1 MSDSLEKQLSSLLN
15 FDAENK
21 QELLDNYLQSFR
33 IRHNFIHAVV
43 VDWLGLDKDTYMT
56 ERQIKTIFP
65 DLTDLEN
72 VAKYTPDLCFK
83 LADAQLIKTLG
94 LPRNHWCIVDFSVS
108 STINL
113 TSKKKEDKYSQ
124 IQEALLAHK
133 INSSIFPFVLSPSLS
148 NLEVQVHNFCNFFKI
163 ESTAPFPFMQ
173 CRLFFMELSNVQRTI
188 REALRDPDL
197 LMKVLE
203 LEYND
208 KTSNIKQDHLNQQH
222 PLIKPINYESGH
234 QSSKLEK
241 TSFENLLVLV
251 KNVINNKDV
260 INTMSEIETMPDQ
273 ISESLT
279 YLEEE
284 NEKMFRKLKCP
295 KPAIHILS
303 HTFTHDIVMKHNQ
316 FKLLE
321 QNQIFDFFYFL
332 RDIIHDDDSY
342 FSFLKDIS
350 SEFVLMMTHPA
361 FGSFNRTV
369 FETNHCLPI
378 KESEEMHLKYHEYRS
393 VCFKSH
399 AKPVSFIEFLR
410 GKTDLLIPSEEDSR
424 AARQKIIRIP
434 LNKFKSTSRAI
445 WEKAN
450 SGNIR
455 IKTFEDPQRES
466 ISLSQGFEFE
476 RFLDFLSHPKK
487 KNFFSS
493 PIEDFIKSRPGEDQA
508 TVFELKETML
518 TEAEEPMSLI
528 KTTECYKFMWFQ
540 SLISEQLMHFSQLS
554 ISSNTF
560 AVFTCGNPNQLV
572 LMCNSFHDQG
582 KDVGKAFL
590 CFGLVDDVN
599 WLNST
604 FGQVYSQEIKLSNK
618 TFFLYCTNWRRL
630 TTQKVTFIR
639 DAFYMSLSTGLNA
652 MLRNINEI
660 HQNKFQTDPL
670 FIKHFYTLKCVAS
683 ISTSQR
689 IGEMLADM
697 RYAIM
702 SSVAE
707 FSSIRLFLLD
717 KFKGPYKN
725 TFEAWIVTRLKN
737 LRDIC
742 SEFKTSILVI
752 LKQPTFSKNKRQHD
766 STGGEILIP
775 SVWSRHINV
784 NLQDFLD
791 DMFLYVHTM
800 KEPANIHHENIKAVN
815 TILEFQEKY
824 EALTDKRKM
833 GDLRD
838 DMDYINFLT
847 DANILGFSR
856 SIIYHSVEHFKSE
869 LPHKSWVKEWS
880 EVKNEYL
887 SEITN
892 TKSVIPEYERKV
904 EPFKKVSVRE
914 RLSKLSMHK
923 SKRPI
928 MDSEDPQEY
937 FGLDFIAEFK
947 KRMNVDQIIIK
958 KPSRLKTKLS
968 KSLVFQGTNR
978 VKVHDAI
985 TDFIE
990 LHPEINTT
998 FELGLWNMFKNS
1010 GRVTADICIK
1020 AQFGAKREFYV
1031 LNLGAKAMARV
1042 LESFFQKIC
1051 LITKQE
1057 MISVPGDKKMLVMQ
1071 DVINNMI
1078 FRKKGGQQLFFVN
1091 GDCTKWSAAELM
1103 ECLYVFIS
1111 DFEGFIPE
1119 EARVYCLNVI
1129 SLWARKEITVPVSI
1143 LAQTFIKTAKT
1154 AYLKDGEFS
1163 LKSTQNFLQ
1172 GMFNY
1177 LSSLKAVCCS
1187 NFTYKLWKSLYP
1199 ESRLQLEHLEHSDD
1213 YLLVLLVTSIDELKK
1228 FRLLHRIMMKCH
1240 GFNDSIK
1247 KTNTQKFLMEFI
1259 SLCSFNGHMTYP
1271 HIKKVKE
1278 VGLNLGCIGYKD
1290 DMDTVISRVGESVRI
1305 GVPFCNAY
1313 IMQRIHQYNLI
1324 RAYSLHNGGK
1334 NSCDLSYTER
1344 FNLPQ
1349 EVMGIPDLH
1358 PIFLFLCKGNPNN
1371 YRLSEYSSQRRCLRY
1386 LLFKEIFLIE
1396 NSDDKRSN
1404 PNDEGLKFYH
1414 PFYTF
1419 DAENKL
1425 IRKIRRQL
1433 DISVEDLEQFWE
1445 SHKSY
1450 NFIKPNNHDCL
1461 LQWLK
1466 CMYYRSNF
1474 SLAYSRNSRSQITLR
1489 LSTFTLTKCLKETMN
1504 SDELSTISEY
1514 IKSSNLF
1521 EKEMLYK
1528 EFVYKK
1534 FTKSERHQ
1542 LYIKALLNCDTTVTA
1557 VYSLFNNSRIA
1568 YKGNHNKYS
1577 TASLSPHKLLWLN
1590 IDNSPQTLLQYIFNF
1605 EDFKLDNR
1613 PYRGLA
1619 SLEADKQKLEDHYQ
1633 RILSNNTDIAT
1644 MKSVFRDLVIAK
1656 DRQVLCMS
1664 FQTESNTLEGFIKDQ
1679 LEFNTYHNVRLKLIT
1694 MGITKALNP
1703 HTGESFYQKTM
1714 SFTRDDVRLI
1724 LDDLGLVYGL
1734 LKHGYKCKEVMIKQ
1748 TLNNLVMKSPFEDTR
1763 VSKSM
1768 TISEVLMSYTSQT
1781 LTSLGCT
1788 SSELKTFCF
1797 LKAFM
1802 TDDPTELELIL
1813 TERFSYS
1820 YKYITFLGSSG
1831 EDKEINQIKEQATI
1845 TYNNITYKV
1854 VKLVTGLIV
1863 VYTNQDSRAGL
1874 LNVYLIAQKM
1884 FGDITQHKLEQLLG
1898 STRFE
1903 GLPKVTINHI
1913 PKLHLN
1919 DKVLRATE
1927 PSFVE
1932 YSKVK
1937 PSDTIHPIVHT
1948 AHRITET
1955 SDKRGYQ
1962 KVHPRFKINWETST
1976 VYSGSEKIFTLPYL
1990 AYRQTNLSSVI
2001 GDLRLNG
2008 TNLNW
2013 WLTHDRIHDFIH
2025 GLEIQADDSFFD
2037 NLSGFKARKASELN
2051 GDLTH
2056 LMNFYTKG
2064 IPSQLPKSK
2073 NTSPIMTHIHKTIG
2087 NIPKSTGEELLG
2099 EDELSDLINTLCAEE
2114 ENLDMK
2120 SNSSHNRSKKIET
2133 DIRALEGTSASDLR
2147 LLNKG
2152 ELMDIITDIGTEDQD
2167 LNTQLELNSE
2177 VLDQLDIDLTTF
2189 ELDLRDISVSDSRLE
2204 FTGDQI
2210 IKSRD
2215 ELNQIDLEAFDLT
2228 NLELKLTNEDQEDYD
2243 LDRDNTQLSNTPV
2256 ELTNNEGLVDI
2267 ISKKEDDVKGVDDD
2281 NHMIIL
2287 NDISDENWEEQTM
2300 IDVFDFKK
2308 KKNEHGLLT
2317 FDEFDLGVA
2326 NFITSETTNIRLPQS
2341 VKMISDRGDPTEYI
2355 IKTAYVDKT
2364 QLFQLS
2370 PAEKIAVIIM
2380 LKSIVEVHTDMND
2393 KEKTLILRLMTVI
2406 NNTFKEGIEY
2416 DWYND
2421 WIIKRIDGILYGFLK
2436 VNDVKDEELI
2446 RRAKE
2451 KNSIMSES
2459 ESGGY
2464 DLLICVSQKKIAE
2477 WMKHNLKIARVENF
2491 VNIRPLENLYKKCFK
2506 QKYHQVLD
2514 AYEMLEDL

>member
-1 MSDSLEKQLSSLLN
+1 
-15 FDAENK
+15 
-21 QELLDNYLQSFR
+21 
-33 IRHNFIHAVV
+33 
-43 VDWLGLDKDTYMT
+43 
-56 ERQIKTIFP
+56 
-65 DLTDLEN
+65 
-72 VAKYTPDLCFK
+72 
-83 LADAQLIKTLG
+83 
-94 LPRNHWCIVDFSVS
+94 
-108 STINL
+108 
-113 TSKKKEDKYSQ
+113 
-124 IQEALLAHK
+124 
-133 INSSIFPFVLSPSLS
+133 
-148 NLEVQVHNFCNFFKI
+148 
-163 ESTAPFPFMQ
+163 
-173 CRLFFMELSNVQRTI
+173 
-188 REALRDPDL
+188 
-197 LMKVLE
+197 
-203 LEYND
+203 
-208 KTSNIKQDHLNQQH
+208 
-222 PLIKPINYESGH
+222 
-234 QSSKLEK
+234 
-241 TSFENLLVLV
+241 
-251 KNVINNKDV
+251 
-260 INTMSEIETMPDQ
+260 
-273 ISESLT
+273 
-279 YLEEE
+279 
-284 NEKMFRKLKCP
+284 
-295 KPAIHILS
+295 
-303 HTFTHDIVMKHNQ
+303 
-316 FKLLE
+316 LE
-321 QNQIFDFFYFL
+321 QNQIFDFLYFL
-332 RDIIHDDDSY
+332 RDTVCDDESY
-342 FSFLKDIS
+342 FSFLKDVS
-350 SEFVLMMTHPA
+350 SEFILMMSHPE
-361 FGSFNRTV
+361 FGTFNRSV

-378 KESEEMHLKYHEYRS
+378 NESEEMHLKYHEYRS
-393 VCFKSH
+393 TCFKSH
-399 AKPVSFIEFLR
+399 AKPISFIEYLR
-410 GKTDLLIPSEEDSR
+410 STTDLSIPAEEDSR

-434 LNKFKSTSRAI
+434 LNKFRSTSRAI

-455 IKTFEDPQRES
+455 VKKFEDPQRES
-466 ISLSQGFEFE
+466 ISLSKSIEFE
-476 RFLDFLSHPKK
+476 QFLDFLSHPKQ
-487 KNFFSS
+487 KNCHMS
-493 PIEDFIKSRPGEDQA
+493 PIEDFLRAKPGEDQA

-518 TEAEEPMSLI
+518 TEAEEPISLI

-560 AVFTCGNPNQLV
+560 AIFTCGNPNQLV
-572 LMCNSFHDQG
+572 LLCNSFHDQG

-590 CFGLVDDVN
+590 CFGLVDDIN

-604 FGQVYSQEIKLSNK
+604 FGQVYSQEVKIAQRTL
-618 TFFLYCTNWRRL
+618 FLYCTNWRRL

-639 DAFYMSLSTGLNA
+639 DAFYMSLSTSLNA
-652 MLRNINEI
+652 MLRNAHEI
-660 HQNKFQTDPL
+660 HQNKFRTDPL
-670 FIKHFYTLKCVAS
+670 FIKHFYTLKCMAS

-707 FSSIRLFLLD
+707 FSSIRLFLLE

-742 SEFKTSILVI
+742 SEFKTSVLVI

-775 SVWSRHINV
+775 SVWSRHINI

-824 EALTDKRKM
+824 ESLTEKRKI

-838 DMDYINFLT
+838 EKDYINFLT
-847 DANILGFSR
+847 DKNILGFSR
-856 SIIYHSVEHFKSE
+856 SIIHHSVEHFKSE

-904 EPFKKVSVRE
+904 EPFKKVNLRE
-914 RLSKLSMHK
+914 KIGKSSRFKL
-923 SKRPI
+923 KRST
-928 MDSEDPQEY
+928 DENEDPQDY
-937 FGLDFIAEFK
+937 FSLDFITEFK
-947 KRMNVDQIIIK
+947 RRMNVDQVIIK

-978 VKVHDAI
+978 VKVHDAV

-998 FELGLWNMFKNS
+998 FELGLWNMFKNN

-1031 LNLGAKAMARV
+1031 LNLGAKAMAKV

-1103 ECLYVFIS
+1103 ECLYVFIN

-1119 EARVYCLNVI
+1119 EARIYCLNVI
-1129 SLWARKEITVPVSI
+1129 SLWAKKEITVPVSI

-1187 NFTYKLWKSLYP
+1187 NFTFKLWKSLYP
-1199 ESRLQLEHLEHSDD
+1199 ESKLQLEHLEHSDD
-1213 YLLVLLVTSIDELKK
+1213 YLLVLLVTSNDELKK

-1290 DMDTVISRVGESVRI
+1290 DMDTVISRIGESVRI

-1313 IMQRIHQYNLI
+1313 IMQRIHQYNII

-1396 NSDDKRSN
+1396 NSDDKKSN
-1404 PNDEGLKFYH
+1404 PNNEGLKFYH

-1433 DISVEDLEQFWE
+1433 NISIDDLEQFWE
-1445 SHKSY
+1445 RHKSY

-1514 IKSSNLF
+1514 IKSSKAL
-1521 EKEMLYK
+1521 EKEILYK

-1542 LYIKALLNCDTTVTA
+1542 LYVKALLNCDTTVTA
-1557 VYSLFNNSRIA
+1557 IYSLFNNSRIA

-1605 EDFKLDNR
+1605 DDFKLDNR
-1613 PYRGLA
+1613 PYRGIA

-1633 RILSNNTDIAT
+1633 RTLSNDTDIAT

-1656 DRQVLCMS
+1656 DKQVLCMS

-1734 LKHGYKCKEVMIKQ
+1734 LKHGYKCEDTLIRQ

-1763 VSKSM
+1763 VNKSM
-1768 TISEVLMSYTSQT
+1768 TISEVLLSYTSQT
-1781 LTSLGCT
+1781 LTGLGCT

-1802 TDDPTELELIL
+1802 TNDPTELELIL

-1831 EDKEINQIKEQATI
+1831 EEKKDNQMKEQATI

-1854 VKLVTGLIV
+1854 VKLITGLIV
-1863 VYTNQDSRAGL
+1863 IYTNHESRAGL

-1884 FGDITQHKLEQLLG
+1884 FGDITQHRLEQLLG
-1898 STRFE
+1898 NTRFD
-1903 GLPKVTINHI
+1903 GLPKVTVNHI
-1913 PKLHLN
+1913 PKLNPN

-1927 PSFVE
+1927 SCFLE
-1932 YSKVK
+1932 SSKIK
-1937 PSDTIHPIVHT
+1937 TSDTIHPIVYT
-1948 AHRITET
+1948 VNRITET

-1990 AYRQTNLSSVI
+1990 SYRQTNLSSVI

-2025 GLEIQADDSFFD
+2025 GLEVQADDSFFD
-2037 NLSGFKARKASELN
+2037 NLLGFKARNKSELN
-2051 GDLTH
+2051 RDLNH
-2056 LMNFYTKG
+2056 LMNFHTKG

-2073 NTSPIMTHIHKTIG
+2073 NTSPVKMNTKKTTDT
-2087 NIPKSTGEELLG
+2087 KSGPAQGDSLG
-2099 EDELSDLINTLCAEE
+2099 EQELFNLINTMCSEE
-2114 ENLDMK
+2114 GNINMQ
-2120 SNSSHNRSKKIET
+2120 SNPSHNEFK
-2133 DIRALEGTSASDLR
+2133 ALETKTEVSMMTSQTEPELLSENELVDFVNNMSIKEGDL
-2147 LLNKG
+2147 K
-2152 ELMDIITDIGTEDQD
+2152 
-2167 LNTQLELNSE
+2167 TQLDSDSDILS
-2177 VLDQLDIDLTTF
+2177 QLDIDLTTF
-2189 ELDLRDISVSDSRLE
+2189 QTEPDDVDLSNFGFEVAGEQAPDFQDGLSQINLDEFNLATLE
-2204 FTGDQI
+2204 FNLGGE
-2210 IKSRD
+2210 D
-2215 ELNQIDLEAFDLT
+2215 EET
-2228 NLELKLTNEDQEDYD
+2228 HS
-2243 LDRDNTQLSNTPV
+2243 LDKHDTLLSNAV
-2256 ELTNNEGLVDI
+2256 VGFISDVDEE
-2267 ISKKEDDVKGVDDD
+2267 ISDKEHTV
-2281 NHMIIL
+2281 IL
-2287 NDISDENWEEQTM
+2287 NDTSDENWEEQTM
-2300 IDVFDFKK
+2300 VDVFDFKK
-2308 KKNEHGLLT
+2308 KKNEYGLLT

-2326 NFITSETTNIRLPQS
+2326 DFIVSETTNIRLPQS
-2341 VKMISDRGDPTEYI
+2341 VKMISDRGDPTEYV
-2355 IKTAYVDKT
+2355 IKTAYIDKT
-2364 QLFQLS
+2364 QMFQLS
-2370 PAEKIAVIIM
+2370 PAEKVAVMIM

-2393 KEKTLILRLMTVI
+2393 KEKTLILRLMAVI
-2406 NNTFKEGIEY
+2406 NDTFKEGVEY
-2416 DWYND
+2416 EWYND
-2421 WIIKRIDGILYGFLK
+2421 WILKRIDGVLCGFLK
-2436 VNDVKDEELI
+2436 INNVRDEELI

-2451 KNSIMSES
+2451 KDSLMERSED
-2459 ESGGY
+2459 GGY
-2464 DLLICVSQKKIAE
+2464 DLLICVSQKKVAE